1 MASVSEKRH
10 AGGRPRTL
18 KRCALGVK
26 IERLAAVN
34 GMHLD
39 QVAAAAGITFPS
51 LHCICTGRTKSPKFA
66 TIKAIAA
73 ALGVKVD
80 KLAD

>member
-1 MASVSEKRH
+1 MATVSDRH
-10 AGGRPRTL
+10 PGGRPRTL
-18 KRCALGVK
+18 KRCPLGLK
-26 IERLAAVN
+26 IEQLAAAR

-39 QVAAAAGITFPS
+39 EVAEAAGITFPA
-51 LHCICTGRTKSPKFA
+51 LHCICTGRTKSPKFE

-80 KLAD
+80 KLSD